1 MSSTSLV
8 RKEANESIDKLELA
22 MLQRFQSKECP
33 LNHSFF
39 DGIYVR
45 ECVLFAGML
54 VTSKIHVKKHPYV
67 VLKGKAEVFIDGKG
81 WELIEAPYFGTTEAG
96 TRRVLR
102 IIETCHWITFHSN
115 PDDGQDLEAIEDR
128 IIEKH
133 ENELLTCKT
142 EEICHGLASELLGLV

>member
-1 MSSTSLV
+1 
-8 RKEANESIDKLELA
+8 
-22 MLQRFQSKECP
+22 MLQRFPEKECP

-45 ECVLFAGML
+45 ECVLFAGMI
-54 VTSKIHVKKHPYV
+54 VTSKVHKKKHPYV

-115 PDDGQDLEAIEDR
+115 PDDTEDLELIESR
-128 IIEKH
+128 IIESH
-133 ENELLTCKT
+133 ENILLTQKIEQSC
-142 EEICHGLASELLGLV
+142 LG

>member
-1 MSSTSLV
+1 MSSISSV
-8 RKEANESIDKLELA
+8 RKEANEAIDKLELA
-22 MLQRFQSKECP
+22 MLKRFQSKECP

-54 VTSKIHVKKHPYV
+54 VTSKIHLKKHPYV
-67 VLKGKAEVFIDGKG
+67 VLKGKAEVFVDGKG

-115 PDDGQDLEAIEDR
+115 PDDGQDLEIIEER

-133 ENELLTCKT
+133 DNLLLNEINKQLMDNK
-142 EEICHGLASELLGLV
+142 